1 MPGILNNWNNTN
13 NVGRDRVSRKAYI
26 AEPVH
31 QEIRATGKKLFQS
44 PAEQTE
50 REKVSRKAYIAE
62 PVHQE
67 IKATGKKLFQSPVEQ
82 TEREKVSRKAYIA
95 EPVQKIKA
103 TGKKLFQS
111 PAEQTERE
119 KVSRKAYI
127 AEPVHQEI
135 KAVRKA
141 DVYWREGLRATN
153 VLARKTVKSIHPSSA
168 EMSPH
173 RGSDDNSISVNEG
186 TPGPVRSHSPE
197 EELSP
202 RLQLPVPVP
211 YLPRGALFSSNNK
224 STPVAVKRAGSMRL
238 STSSTKFSKVAPT
251 RAALLKK

>member
-67 IKATGKKLFQSPVEQ
+67 
-82 TEREKVSRKAYIA
+82 
-95 EPVQKIKA
+95 IKA